1 MGRSRYGELTFNRP
15 PLDPQ
20 EIPIPLSSKRKTKV
34 PTSYGAFVSDLGLHK
49 SKKRKTS
56 SEEEQESESNSD
68 HSSSDNEKEPPKWED
83 IRQRVREIRN
93 QIHEEADALFAFTK
107 IQKQLQSKQTK
118 QSQQQQK

>member
-20 EIPIPLSSKRKTKV
+20 EIP
-34 PTSYGAFVSDLGLHK
+34 FVSDLGLHK